1 MNIITVNNSV
11 SNSSSYNAKTLTSTT
26 RFLITYEELL
36 QVVVTANNEVEALN
50 KADKD
55 FGVKADLNFTQP
67 ASLVTTYNLA
77 NLNASIKTIT
87 IK

>member
-1 MNIITVNNSV
+1 MNNVANNDTST
-11 SNSSSYNAKTLTSTT
+11 YNAKTLTSTT

-36 QVVVTANNEVEALN
+36 QVVVTASNETEALI

-67 ASLVTTYNLA
+67 TSLITVYNLS
-77 NLNASIKTIT
+77 NLNSSIKTIT